1 MPRSIRLLVAA
12 LAALAVSACANVP
25 PPRPTF
31 PPLSYASQQPLTFEA
46 ASVEL
51 VNEHVAP
58 QAPPNVEHLAP
69 VAPATAALTWAR
81 DRIKVTG
88 TGNRTVKVIVR
99 NAKIVETDLKK
110 TPGLRGAFT
119 TDQVTRYDAEAEV
132 VVEVR
137 GERGFRDA
145 FATGSASRSTSVAEN
160 ATLNDRDRVLYQLV
174 QGLMQDIDGQLERN
188 INNFMSLYLQR

>member
-1 MPRSIRLLVAA
+1 MPHPLRLLLIALVTTLVA
-12 LAALAVSACANVP
+12 ACANVP
-25 PPRPTF
+25 PPRPSF
-31 PPLSYASQQPLTFEA
+31 APFSYANQPALTFEA

-51 VNEHVAP
+51 VNEYQAP

-81 DRIKVTG
+81 DRIKVSG
-88 TGNRTVKVIVR
+88 AGSRTVKVIVR

-119 TDQVTRYDAEAEV
+119 TDQVTRYDGEVEV

-137 GERGFRDA
+137 GERGFREA
-145 FATGSASRSTSVAEN
+145 YASGSASRATSVAEN
-160 ATLNDRDRVLYQLV
+160 ATLNDRDRVLYGLV
-174 QGLMQDIDGQLERN
+174 EGLMQDINGQLERN
-188 INNFMSLYLQR
+188 INSFMSQYLR